1 EAMSL
6 AGIAAVTCVP
16 LTNVV
21 VRLEPLTWTTA
32 PFAKFEP
39 LAVNVKPGPPAVALL
54 GEMLARD
61 GGGFVTLNVTAA
73 EGPPPGSGLKP
84 EIERPRAEA
93 MSDAGIGAVSWV
105 LMTNV
110 VVRPE
115 PLTCTTAVETKLLPV
130 AVSVKPGPPAVAL
143 LGEMLASDGAGFVT
157 MKVT

>member
-1 EAMSL
+1 MSL

-61 GGGFVTLNVTAA
+61 GGEFVTVNVTAA
-73 EGPPPGSGLKP
+73 EVPPPGAGLKTV
-84 EIERPRAEA
+84 IERAPAEA
-93 MSDAGIGAVSWV
+93 MSDAGIAAVS
-105 LMTNV
+105 
-110 VVRPE
+110 
-115 PLTCTTAVETKLLPV
+115 
-130 AVSVKPGPPAVAL
+130 
-143 LGEMLASDGAGFVT
+143 
-157 MKVT
+157 